1 MFSSEENAVIGQP
14 IYLLIAA
21 VVSVVI
27 IAIFLVTFY
36 TTTIESQRYAVDHEI
51 DKILSQAM
59 MMYDYAD
66 EGTFIT
72 IHVDFPSTLC
82 FIVFG
87 GLPQNGTEQPTNL
100 SLNTSMSNN
109 YYYVMVDGTIH
120 TGHTAVC
127 FSANNSSQLAL
138 FRSGCYYINLEL
150 VREGEMTYVKVY

>member
-1 MFSSEENAVIGQP
+1 MFLSDENAVIGQP

-27 IAIFLVTFY
+27 IAIFLITLY
-36 TTTIESQRYAVDHEI
+36 TTTIESQRYTVEHEI

-59 MMYDYAD
+59 TMYNYAD

-72 IHVDFPSTLC
+72 IHVDFPSTMR

-100 SLNTSMSNN
+100 SLNTSMTNN

-120 TGHTAVC
+120 AGHTTVC
-127 FSANNSSQLAL
+127 FSAQNTSQLAL
-138 FRSGCYYINLEL
+138 FRSGSYYLNLEL